1 MNYGICFAGGGIKGA
16 AHIGAIKALEE
27 ENLKFDYISGT
38 SSGSIIAT
46 LYAAG
51 YSSDEMLKFFKKYA
65 KKIKY
70 GDPKNI
76 LILLINLFIK
86 RKIVIKGFNE
96 GTIIERLLNK
106 ELNKKNIK
114 NISDIK
120 KELLIPS
127 IDINTGEINVFISKE
142 NRAKYLD
149 NIIYINNVNIGK
161 AVRASCSYP
170 VVFAPCKI
178 NGKQLVDGGLR
189 ENVPWKL
196 TKEKGADKVLSIIFD
211 EEKNKK
217 NYCKNILEVAS
228 NSLGILCHEISNYDL
243 EGADYLLKIKTEK
256 VQLLD
261 YKKIDEL
268 YLKGYEQTKQ
278 KIKEIKSEVYPQYFH
293 YLKVNTSLLE
303 FIKSFKIN
311 GGKTAVASTARKK
324 NLMNALDYIGASSY
338 FDLILAG
345 EDVSRGKPDP
355 EIYLKVLEHFQMKPE
370 EALVFE
376 DSEVGIKAAE
386 NANIS
391 YIKINIS

>member
-16 AHIGAIKALEE
+16 AHIGAIKALKE

-70 GDPKNI
+70 VDPKNI

-149 NIIYINNVNIGK
+149 NIIYINNINIGK

-170 VVFAPCKI
+170 VVFSPCKI
-178 NGKQLVDGGLR
+178 EGKQLVDGGLR

-278 KIKEIKSEVYPQYFH
+278 KIKEIKNK
-293 YLKVNTSLLE
+293 LNL
-303 FIKSFKIN
+303 IN
-311 GGKTAVASTARKK
+311 
-324 NLMNALDYIGASSY
+324 
-338 FDLILAG
+338 
-345 EDVSRGKPDP
+345 
-355 EIYLKVLEHFQMKPE
+355 
-370 EALVFE
+370 
-376 DSEVGIKAAE
+376 
-386 NANIS
+386 
-391 YIKINIS
+391 

>member
-1 MNYGICFAGGGIKGA
+1 MSYGICFSGGGIKGA

-70 GDPKNI
+70 VDPKNI

-106 ELNKKNIK
+106 ELNKKNIR

-170 VVFAPCKI
+170 VVFSPCKI
-178 NGKQLVDGGLR
+178 DGKQLVDGGLR

-278 KIKEIKSEVYPQYFH
+278 KIKEIKNK
-293 YLKVNTSLLE
+293 LNL
-303 FIKSFKIN
+303 IN
-311 GGKTAVASTARKK
+311 
-324 NLMNALDYIGASSY
+324 
-338 FDLILAG
+338 
-345 EDVSRGKPDP
+345 
-355 EIYLKVLEHFQMKPE
+355 
-370 EALVFE
+370 
-376 DSEVGIKAAE
+376 
-386 NANIS
+386 
-391 YIKINIS
+391 

>member
-1 MNYGICFAGGGIKGA
+1 MNYGICFSGGGIKGA

-46 LYAAG
+46 LYATG

-70 GDPKNI
+70 VDPKNI

-170 VVFAPCKI
+170 VVFSPCKI
-178 NGKQLVDGGLR
+178 DGKQLVDGGLR

-211 EEKNKK
+211 EENNKK

-278 KIKEIKSEVYPQYFH
+278 KIKEIKNK
-293 YLKVNTSLLE
+293 LNL
-303 FIKSFKIN
+303 IN
-311 GGKTAVASTARKK
+311 
-324 NLMNALDYIGASSY
+324 
-338 FDLILAG
+338 
-345 EDVSRGKPDP
+345 
-355 EIYLKVLEHFQMKPE
+355 
-370 EALVFE
+370 
-376 DSEVGIKAAE
+376 
-386 NANIS
+386 
-391 YIKINIS
+391 

>member
-1 MNYGICFAGGGIKGA
+1 MNYGICFSGGGIKGA

-27 ENLKFDYISGT
+27 ENLKFNYISGT

-70 GDPKNI
+70 VDPKNI

-261 YKKIDEL
+261 YKKIDKL
-268 YLKGYEQTKQ
+268 YLKGYEQTKN
-278 KIKEIKSEVYPQYFH
+278 KIKEIKNK
-293 YLKVNTSLLE
+293 LNL
-303 FIKSFKIN
+303 IN
-311 GGKTAVASTARKK
+311 
-324 NLMNALDYIGASSY
+324 
-338 FDLILAG
+338 
-345 EDVSRGKPDP
+345 
-355 EIYLKVLEHFQMKPE
+355 
-370 EALVFE
+370 
-376 DSEVGIKAAE
+376 
-386 NANIS
+386 
-391 YIKINIS
+391 

>member
-1 MNYGICFAGGGIKGA
+1 MNYGICFSGGGIKGA

-27 ENLKFDYISGT
+27 ENLKFNYISGT

-46 LYAAG
+46 LCAAG

-70 GDPKNI
+70 VDPKNI

-170 VVFAPCKI
+170 VVFSPCKI
-178 NGKQLVDGGLR
+178 DGKQLVDGGLR

-268 YLKGYEQTKQ
+268 YLKGYEQTKN
-278 KIKEIKSEVYPQYFH
+278 KIKEIKNK
-293 YLKVNTSLLE
+293 LNL
-303 FIKSFKIN
+303 IN
-311 GGKTAVASTARKK
+311 
-324 NLMNALDYIGASSY
+324 
-338 FDLILAG
+338 
-345 EDVSRGKPDP
+345 
-355 EIYLKVLEHFQMKPE
+355 
-370 EALVFE
+370 
-376 DSEVGIKAAE
+376 
-386 NANIS
+386 
-391 YIKINIS
+391 

>member
-16 AHIGAIKALEE
+16 AHIGAIKALKE

-70 GDPKNI
+70 VDPKNI

-149 NIIYINNVNIGK
+149 NIIYINDINIGK

-170 VVFAPCKI
+170 VVFSPCKI
-178 NGKQLVDGGLR
+178 EGKQLVDGGLR

-268 YLKGYEQTKQ
+268 YLKGYEQTKN
-278 KIKEIKSEVYPQYFH
+278 KR
-293 YLKVNTSLLE
+293 N
-303 FIKSFKIN
+303 
-311 GGKTAVASTARKK
+311 KK
-324 NLMNALDYIGASSY
+324 
-338 FDLILAG
+338 
-345 EDVSRGKPDP
+345 
-355 EIYLKVLEHFQMKPE
+355 
-370 EALVFE
+370 
-376 DSEVGIKAAE
+376 
-386 NANIS
+386 
-391 YIKINIS
+391 

>member
-1 MNYGICFAGGGIKGA
+1 MNYGICFSGGGIKGA

-27 ENLKFDYISGT
+27 ENLKFNYISGT

-70 GDPKNI
+70 VDPKNI

-170 VVFAPCKI
+170 VVFSPCKI
-178 NGKQLVDGGLR
+178 DGKQLVDGGLR

-268 YLKGYEQTKQ
+268 YLKGYEQTKN
-278 KIKEIKSEVYPQYFH
+278 KIKEIKETKAF
-293 YLKVNTSLLE
+293 
-303 FIKSFKIN
+303 FK
-311 GGKTAVASTARKK
+311 KQS
-324 NLMNALDYIGASSY
+324 
-338 FDLILAG
+338 
-345 EDVSRGKPDP
+345 
-355 EIYLKVLEHFQMKPE
+355 
-370 EALVFE
+370 
-376 DSEVGIKAAE
+376 
-386 NANIS
+386 
-391 YIKINIS
+391 

>member
-1 MNYGICFAGGGIKGA
+1 MNYGICFSGGGIKGA

-27 ENLKFDYISGT
+27 EKLKFDYISGT

-70 GDPKNI
+70 VDPKNI

-178 NGKQLVDGGLR
+178 NEKQLVDGGLR

-217 NYCKNILEVAS
+217 NYFKNILEVAS

-268 YLKGYEQTKQ
+268 YLKGYEQTKN
-278 KIKEIKSEVYPQYFH
+278 KIKEIKNK
-293 YLKVNTSLLE
+293 LNL
-303 FIKSFKIN
+303 IN
-311 GGKTAVASTARKK
+311 
-324 NLMNALDYIGASSY
+324 
-338 FDLILAG
+338 
-345 EDVSRGKPDP
+345 
-355 EIYLKVLEHFQMKPE
+355 
-370 EALVFE
+370 
-376 DSEVGIKAAE
+376 
-386 NANIS
+386 
-391 YIKINIS
+391 

>member
-70 GDPKNI
+70 VDPINI
-76 LILLINLFIK
+76 FILLINLFIK
-86 RKIVIKGFNE
+86 RKIVIKGFNN
-96 GTIIERLLNK
+96 GKIIEKLLNK

-114 NISDIK
+114 NISDVK

-268 YLKGYEQTKQ
+268 YLKGYEQTKN
-278 KIKEIKSEVYPQYFH
+278 KIKEIKNN
-293 YLKVNTSLLE
+293 L
-303 FIKSFKIN
+303 KIN
-311 GGKTAVASTARKK
+311 
-324 NLMNALDYIGASSY
+324 
-338 FDLILAG
+338 
-345 EDVSRGKPDP
+345 
-355 EIYLKVLEHFQMKPE
+355 
-370 EALVFE
+370 
-376 DSEVGIKAAE
+376 
-386 NANIS
+386 
-391 YIKINIS
+391 

>member
-70 GDPKNI
+70 VDPKNI

-261 YKKIDEL
+261 YKKIDKL
-268 YLKGYEQTKQ
+268 YLKGYEQTKN
-278 KIKEIKSEVYPQYFH
+278 KIKEIKNK
-293 YLKVNTSLLE
+293 LNL
-303 FIKSFKIN
+303 IN
-311 GGKTAVASTARKK
+311 
-324 NLMNALDYIGASSY
+324 
-338 FDLILAG
+338 
-345 EDVSRGKPDP
+345 
-355 EIYLKVLEHFQMKPE
+355 
-370 EALVFE
+370 
-376 DSEVGIKAAE
+376 
-386 NANIS
+386 
-391 YIKINIS
+391 

>member
-1 MNYGICFAGGGIKGA
+1 MNYGICFSGGGIKGA

-70 GDPKNI
+70 VDPKNI

-170 VVFAPCKI
+170 VVFSPCKI
-178 NGKQLVDGGLR
+178 DGKQLVDGGLR

-268 YLKGYEQTKQ
+268 YLKGYEQTKN
-278 KIKEIKSEVYPQYFH
+278 KIKEIKNK
-293 YLKVNTSLLE
+293 LNL
-303 FIKSFKIN
+303 IN
-311 GGKTAVASTARKK
+311 
-324 NLMNALDYIGASSY
+324 
-338 FDLILAG
+338 
-345 EDVSRGKPDP
+345 
-355 EIYLKVLEHFQMKPE
+355 
-370 EALVFE
+370 
-376 DSEVGIKAAE
+376 
-386 NANIS
+386 
-391 YIKINIS
+391 

>member
-46 LYAAG
+46 LYATG

-70 GDPKNI
+70 VDPKNI

-149 NIIYINNVNIGK
+149 NIIYINNINIGK

-170 VVFAPCKI
+170 VVFSPCKI
-178 NGKQLVDGGLR
+178 EGKQLVDGGLR

-196 TKEKGADKVLSIIFD
+196 TKEKGADKVLSVIFD

-278 KIKEIKSEVYPQYFH
+278 KIKEIKNN
-293 YLKVNTSLLE
+293 L
-303 FIKSFKIN
+303 KIN
-311 GGKTAVASTARKK
+311 
-324 NLMNALDYIGASSY
+324 N
-338 FDLILAG
+338 
-345 EDVSRGKPDP
+345 
-355 EIYLKVLEHFQMKPE
+355 
-370 EALVFE
+370 
-376 DSEVGIKAAE
+376 
-386 NANIS
+386 
-391 YIKINIS
+391 

>member
-1 MNYGICFAGGGIKGA
+1 MNYGICFSGGGIKGA

-46 LYAAG
+46 LYATG

-70 GDPKNI
+70 VDPKNI

-149 NIIYINNVNIGK
+149 NIIYINNINIGK

-170 VVFAPCKI
+170 VVFSPCKI
-178 NGKQLVDGGLR
+178 EGKQLVDGGLR

-268 YLKGYEQTKQ
+268 YLKGYEQTKN
-278 KIKEIKSEVYPQYFH
+278 KIKEIKNK
-293 YLKVNTSLLE
+293 LNL
-303 FIKSFKIN
+303 IN
-311 GGKTAVASTARKK
+311 
-324 NLMNALDYIGASSY
+324 
-338 FDLILAG
+338 
-345 EDVSRGKPDP
+345 
-355 EIYLKVLEHFQMKPE
+355 
-370 EALVFE
+370 
-376 DSEVGIKAAE
+376 
-386 NANIS
+386 
-391 YIKINIS
+391 

>member
-51 YSSDEMLKFFKKYA
+51 YTSDEMLRFFKKYA

-70 GDPKNI
+70 VDPINI
-76 LILLINLFIK
+76 FILLINLFIK
-86 RKIVIKGFNE
+86 RKIVIKGFNN
-96 GTIIERLLNK
+96 GKIIEKLLNK

-114 NISDIK
+114 NISDVK

-268 YLKGYEQTKQ
+268 YLKGYEQTKN
-278 KIKEIKSEVYPQYFH
+278 KIREIKNN
-293 YLKVNTSLLE
+293 L
-303 FIKSFKIN
+303 KIN
-311 GGKTAVASTARKK
+311 
-324 NLMNALDYIGASSY
+324 
-338 FDLILAG
+338 
-345 EDVSRGKPDP
+345 
-355 EIYLKVLEHFQMKPE
+355 
-370 EALVFE
+370 
-376 DSEVGIKAAE
+376 
-386 NANIS
+386 
-391 YIKINIS
+391 

>member
-1 MNYGICFAGGGIKGA
+1 MNYGICFSGGGIKGA

-27 ENLKFDYISGT
+27 EKLKFDYISGT

-70 GDPKNI
+70 VDPKNI

-178 NGKQLVDGGLR
+178 NEKQLVDGGLR

-268 YLKGYEQTKQ
+268 YLKGYEQTKN
-278 KIKEIKSEVYPQYFH
+278 KIKEIKNK
-293 YLKVNTSLLE
+293 LNL
-303 FIKSFKIN
+303 IN
-311 GGKTAVASTARKK
+311 
-324 NLMNALDYIGASSY
+324 
-338 FDLILAG
+338 
-345 EDVSRGKPDP
+345 
-355 EIYLKVLEHFQMKPE
+355 
-370 EALVFE
+370 
-376 DSEVGIKAAE
+376 
-386 NANIS
+386 
-391 YIKINIS
+391 

>member
-1 MNYGICFAGGGIKGA
+1 MNYGICFSGGGIKGA

-27 ENLKFDYISGT
+27 ENFKFNYISGT

-70 GDPKNI
+70 VDPKNI

-170 VVFAPCKI
+170 VVFSPCKI
-178 NGKQLVDGGLR
+178 DGKQLVDGGLR

-278 KIKEIKSEVYPQYFH
+278 KIKEIKNK
-293 YLKVNTSLLE
+293 LNL
-303 FIKSFKIN
+303 IN
-311 GGKTAVASTARKK
+311 
-324 NLMNALDYIGASSY
+324 
-338 FDLILAG
+338 
-345 EDVSRGKPDP
+345 
-355 EIYLKVLEHFQMKPE
+355 
-370 EALVFE
+370 
-376 DSEVGIKAAE
+376 
-386 NANIS
+386 
-391 YIKINIS
+391 

>member
-1 MNYGICFAGGGIKGA
+1 MNYGICFSGGGIKGA

-27 ENLKFDYISGT
+27 EKLKFNYISGT

-70 GDPKNI
+70 VDPKNI

-106 ELNKKNIK
+106 ELNKKNIR

-149 NIIYINNVNIGK
+149 NIIYINNINIGK

-170 VVFAPCKI
+170 VVFSPCKI
-178 NGKQLVDGGLR
+178 EGKQLVDGGLR

-268 YLKGYEQTKQ
+268 YLKGYEQTKN
-278 KIKEIKSEVYPQYFH
+278 KIKEIKNK
-293 YLKVNTSLLE
+293 LNL
-303 FIKSFKIN
+303 IN
-311 GGKTAVASTARKK
+311 
-324 NLMNALDYIGASSY
+324 
-338 FDLILAG
+338 
-345 EDVSRGKPDP
+345 
-355 EIYLKVLEHFQMKPE
+355 
-370 EALVFE
+370 
-376 DSEVGIKAAE
+376 
-386 NANIS
+386 
-391 YIKINIS
+391 

>member
-51 YSSDEMLKFFKKYA
+51 YTSDEMLKFFKKYA

-70 GDPKNI
+70 VDPKNI

-278 KIKEIKSEVYPQYFH
+278 KIKEIKNK
-293 YLKVNTSLLE
+293 LNL
-303 FIKSFKIN
+303 IN
-311 GGKTAVASTARKK
+311 
-324 NLMNALDYIGASSY
+324 
-338 FDLILAG
+338 
-345 EDVSRGKPDP
+345 
-355 EIYLKVLEHFQMKPE
+355 
-370 EALVFE
+370 
-376 DSEVGIKAAE
+376 
-386 NANIS
+386 
-391 YIKINIS
+391 

>member
-1 MNYGICFAGGGIKGA
+1 MNYGICFSGGGIKGA

-27 ENLKFDYISGT
+27 ENLKFNYISGT

-70 GDPKNI
+70 VDPKNI

-170 VVFAPCKI
+170 VVFSPCKI
-178 NGKQLVDGGLR
+178 DGKQLVDGGLR

-268 YLKGYEQTKQ
+268 YLKGYEQTKN
-278 KIKEIKSEVYPQYFH
+278 KIKEIKNK
-293 YLKVNTSLLE
+293 LNL
-303 FIKSFKIN
+303 IN
-311 GGKTAVASTARKK
+311 
-324 NLMNALDYIGASSY
+324 
-338 FDLILAG
+338 
-345 EDVSRGKPDP
+345 
-355 EIYLKVLEHFQMKPE
+355 
-370 EALVFE
+370 
-376 DSEVGIKAAE
+376 
-386 NANIS
+386 
-391 YIKINIS
+391 

>member
-1 MNYGICFAGGGIKGA
+1 MNYGICFSGGGIKGA

-70 GDPKNI
+70 VDPKNI
-76 LILLINLFIK
+76 LVLLINLFIK

-114 NISDIK
+114 NISNIK

-170 VVFAPCKI
+170 VVFSPCKI
-178 NGKQLVDGGLR
+178 DGKQLVDGGLR

-268 YLKGYEQTKQ
+268 YLKGYEQTKN
-278 KIKEIKSEVYPQYFH
+278 KIKEIKNK
-293 YLKVNTSLLE
+293 LNL
-303 FIKSFKIN
+303 IN
-311 GGKTAVASTARKK
+311 
-324 NLMNALDYIGASSY
+324 
-338 FDLILAG
+338 
-345 EDVSRGKPDP
+345 
-355 EIYLKVLEHFQMKPE
+355 
-370 EALVFE
+370 
-376 DSEVGIKAAE
+376 
-386 NANIS
+386 
-391 YIKINIS
+391 

>member
-70 GDPKNI
+70 VDPKNI

-149 NIIYINNVNIGK
+149 NIIYINNINIGK

-278 KIKEIKSEVYPQYFH
+278 KIKEIKNK
-293 YLKVNTSLLE
+293 LNL
-303 FIKSFKIN
+303 IN
-311 GGKTAVASTARKK
+311 
-324 NLMNALDYIGASSY
+324 
-338 FDLILAG
+338 
-345 EDVSRGKPDP
+345 
-355 EIYLKVLEHFQMKPE
+355 
-370 EALVFE
+370 
-376 DSEVGIKAAE
+376 
-386 NANIS
+386 
-391 YIKINIS
+391 

>member
-16 AHIGAIKALEE
+16 AHIGAIKALKE

-70 GDPKNI
+70 VDPKNI

-149 NIIYINNVNIGK
+149 NIIYINNINIGK

-170 VVFAPCKI
+170 VVFSPCKI
-178 NGKQLVDGGLR
+178 EGKQLVDGGLR

-211 EEKNKK
+211 EEKNKN

-278 KIKEIKSEVYPQYFH
+278 KIKEIKNK
-293 YLKVNTSLLE
+293 LNL
-303 FIKSFKIN
+303 IN
-311 GGKTAVASTARKK
+311 
-324 NLMNALDYIGASSY
+324 
-338 FDLILAG
+338 
-345 EDVSRGKPDP
+345 
-355 EIYLKVLEHFQMKPE
+355 
-370 EALVFE
+370 
-376 DSEVGIKAAE
+376 
-386 NANIS
+386 
-391 YIKINIS
+391 

>member
-1 MNYGICFAGGGIKGA
+1 MNYGICFSGGGIKGA

-27 ENLKFDYISGT
+27 ENLKFNYISGT

-70 GDPKNI
+70 VDPKNI

-106 ELNKKNIK
+106 ELNKKNIR

-170 VVFAPCKI
+170 VVFSPCKI
-178 NGKQLVDGGLR
+178 DGKQLVDGGLR

-256 VQLLD
+256 IQLLD

-268 YLKGYEQTKQ
+268 YLKGYEQTKN
-278 KIKEIKSEVYPQYFH
+278 KIKEIKNK
-293 YLKVNTSLLE
+293 LNL
-303 FIKSFKIN
+303 IN
-311 GGKTAVASTARKK
+311 
-324 NLMNALDYIGASSY
+324 
-338 FDLILAG
+338 
-345 EDVSRGKPDP
+345 
-355 EIYLKVLEHFQMKPE
+355 
-370 EALVFE
+370 
-376 DSEVGIKAAE
+376 
-386 NANIS
+386 
-391 YIKINIS
+391 

>member
-1 MNYGICFAGGGIKGA
+1 MNYGICFSGGGIKGA

-70 GDPKNI
+70 VDPKNI

-149 NIIYINNVNIGK
+149 NIIYINNINIGK

-211 EEKNKK
+211 EENNKK
-217 NYCKNILEVAS
+217 NHCKNILEVAS

-243 EGADYLLKIKTEK
+243 EGAEYLLKIKTEK

-268 YLKGYEQTKQ
+268 YLKGYEQTKN
-278 KIKEIKSEVYPQYFH
+278 KIKEIKNK
-293 YLKVNTSLLE
+293 LNL
-303 FIKSFKIN
+303 IN
-311 GGKTAVASTARKK
+311 
-324 NLMNALDYIGASSY
+324 
-338 FDLILAG
+338 
-345 EDVSRGKPDP
+345 
-355 EIYLKVLEHFQMKPE
+355 
-370 EALVFE
+370 
-376 DSEVGIKAAE
+376 
-386 NANIS
+386 
-391 YIKINIS
+391 

>member
-16 AHIGAIKALEE
+16 AHIGAIKALKE

-70 GDPKNI
+70 VDPKNI

-211 EEKNKK
+211 EEKNKN

-278 KIKEIKSEVYPQYFH
+278 KIKEIKNK
-293 YLKVNTSLLE
+293 LNL
-303 FIKSFKIN
+303 IN
-311 GGKTAVASTARKK
+311 
-324 NLMNALDYIGASSY
+324 
-338 FDLILAG
+338 
-345 EDVSRGKPDP
+345 
-355 EIYLKVLEHFQMKPE
+355 
-370 EALVFE
+370 
-376 DSEVGIKAAE
+376 
-386 NANIS
+386 
-391 YIKINIS
+391 

>member
-1 MNYGICFAGGGIKGA
+1 MNYGICFSGGGIKGA

-46 LYAAG
+46 LYATS

-70 GDPKNI
+70 VDPKNI

-106 ELNKKNIK
+106 ELNKKNIR

-170 VVFAPCKI
+170 VVFSPCKI
-178 NGKQLVDGGLR
+178 GGKQLVDGGLR

-268 YLKGYEQTKQ
+268 YLKGYEQTKN
-278 KIKEIKSEVYPQYFH
+278 KIKEIK
-293 YLKVNTSLLE
+293 N
-303 FIKSFKIN
+303 KIN
-311 GGKTAVASTARKK
+311 
-324 NLMNALDYIGASSY
+324 
-338 FDLILAG
+338 LI
-345 EDVSRGKPDP
+345 
-355 EIYLKVLEHFQMKPE
+355 
-370 EALVFE
+370 
-376 DSEVGIKAAE
+376 
-386 NANIS
+386 N
-391 YIKINIS
+391 

>member
-1 MNYGICFAGGGIKGA
+1 MNYGICFSGGGIKGA

-70 GDPKNI
+70 VDPKNI

-106 ELNKKNIK
+106 ELNKKNIR

-170 VVFAPCKI
+170 VVFSPCKI
-178 NGKQLVDGGLR
+178 DGKQLVDGGLR

-268 YLKGYEQTKQ
+268 YLKGYKQTKQ
-278 KIKEIKSEVYPQYFH
+278 KIKEIKNK
-293 YLKVNTSLLE
+293 LNL
-303 FIKSFKIN
+303 IN
-311 GGKTAVASTARKK
+311 
-324 NLMNALDYIGASSY
+324 
-338 FDLILAG
+338 
-345 EDVSRGKPDP
+345 
-355 EIYLKVLEHFQMKPE
+355 
-370 EALVFE
+370 
-376 DSEVGIKAAE
+376 
-386 NANIS
+386 
-391 YIKINIS
+391 

>member
-70 GDPKNI
+70 VDPKNI

-149 NIIYINNVNIGK
+149 NIIYINNINIGK

-278 KIKEIKSEVYPQYFH
+278 EIKEIKNK
-293 YLKVNTSLLE
+293 LNL
-303 FIKSFKIN
+303 IN
-311 GGKTAVASTARKK
+311 
-324 NLMNALDYIGASSY
+324 
-338 FDLILAG
+338 
-345 EDVSRGKPDP
+345 
-355 EIYLKVLEHFQMKPE
+355 
-370 EALVFE
+370 
-376 DSEVGIKAAE
+376 
-386 NANIS
+386 
-391 YIKINIS
+391 

>member
-1 MNYGICFAGGGIKGA
+1 MSYGICFSGGGIKGA

-70 GDPKNI
+70 VDPKNI

-170 VVFAPCKI
+170 VVFSPCKI
-178 NGKQLVDGGLR
+178 DGKQLVDGGLR

-268 YLKGYEQTKQ
+268 YLKGYKQTKQ
-278 KIKEIKSEVYPQYFH
+278 KIKEIKNK
-293 YLKVNTSLLE
+293 LNL
-303 FIKSFKIN
+303 IN
-311 GGKTAVASTARKK
+311 
-324 NLMNALDYIGASSY
+324 
-338 FDLILAG
+338 
-345 EDVSRGKPDP
+345 
-355 EIYLKVLEHFQMKPE
+355 
-370 EALVFE
+370 
-376 DSEVGIKAAE
+376 
-386 NANIS
+386 
-391 YIKINIS
+391 

>member
-16 AHIGAIKALEE
+16 AHIGAIKALKE

-70 GDPKNI
+70 VDPKNI

-149 NIIYINNVNIGK
+149 NIIYINDINIGK

-170 VVFAPCKI
+170 VVFSPCKI
-178 NGKQLVDGGLR
+178 EGKQLVDGGLR

-278 KIKEIKSEVYPQYFH
+278 KIKEIKNK
-293 YLKVNTSLLE
+293 LNL
-303 FIKSFKIN
+303 IN
-311 GGKTAVASTARKK
+311 
-324 NLMNALDYIGASSY
+324 
-338 FDLILAG
+338 
-345 EDVSRGKPDP
+345 
-355 EIYLKVLEHFQMKPE
+355 
-370 EALVFE
+370 
-376 DSEVGIKAAE
+376 
-386 NANIS
+386 
-391 YIKINIS
+391 

>member
-1 MNYGICFAGGGIKGA
+1 MNYGICFSGGGIKGA

-70 GDPKNI
+70 VDPKNI

-170 VVFAPCKI
+170 VVFSPCKI
-178 NGKQLVDGGLR
+178 EGKQLVDGGLR

-256 VQLLD
+256 IQLLD

-268 YLKGYEQTKQ
+268 YLKGYEQTKN
-278 KIKEIKSEVYPQYFH
+278 KIKEIKNK
-293 YLKVNTSLLE
+293 LNL
-303 FIKSFKIN
+303 IN
-311 GGKTAVASTARKK
+311 
-324 NLMNALDYIGASSY
+324 
-338 FDLILAG
+338 
-345 EDVSRGKPDP
+345 
-355 EIYLKVLEHFQMKPE
+355 
-370 EALVFE
+370 
-376 DSEVGIKAAE
+376 
-386 NANIS
+386 
-391 YIKINIS
+391 

>member
-1 MNYGICFAGGGIKGA
+1 MNYGICFSGGGIKGA

-27 ENLKFDYISGT
+27 EKLKFDYISGT

-70 GDPKNI
+70 VDPKNI

-178 NGKQLVDGGLR
+178 NEKQLVDGGLR

-268 YLKGYEQTKQ
+268 YLKDNEKTKN
-278 KIKEIKSEVYPQYFH
+278 KIKEIKNK
-293 YLKVNTSLLE
+293 LNL
-303 FIKSFKIN
+303 IN
-311 GGKTAVASTARKK
+311 
-324 NLMNALDYIGASSY
+324 
-338 FDLILAG
+338 
-345 EDVSRGKPDP
+345 
-355 EIYLKVLEHFQMKPE
+355 
-370 EALVFE
+370 
-376 DSEVGIKAAE
+376 
-386 NANIS
+386 
-391 YIKINIS
+391 

>member
-70 GDPKNI
+70 VDPKNI

-149 NIIYINNVNIGK
+149 NIIYINNINIGK

-170 VVFAPCKI
+170 VVFSPCKI
-178 NGKQLVDGGLR
+178 EGKQLVDGGLR

-268 YLKGYEQTKQ
+268 YLKGYEQTKNN
-278 KIKEIKSEVYPQYFH
+278 IKEIKNK
-293 YLKVNTSLLE
+293 LNL
-303 FIKSFKIN
+303 IN
-311 GGKTAVASTARKK
+311 
-324 NLMNALDYIGASSY
+324 
-338 FDLILAG
+338 
-345 EDVSRGKPDP
+345 
-355 EIYLKVLEHFQMKPE
+355 
-370 EALVFE
+370 
-376 DSEVGIKAAE
+376 
-386 NANIS
+386 
-391 YIKINIS
+391 

>member
-1 MNYGICFAGGGIKGA
+1 MNYGICFSGGGIKGA

-70 GDPKNI
+70 VDPKNI

-149 NIIYINNVNIGK
+149 NIIYINDINIGK

-170 VVFAPCKI
+170 VVFSPCKI
-178 NGKQLVDGGLR
+178 EGKQLVDGGLR

-278 KIKEIKSEVYPQYFH
+278 KIKEIKNK
-293 YLKVNTSLLE
+293 LNL
-303 FIKSFKIN
+303 IN
-311 GGKTAVASTARKK
+311 
-324 NLMNALDYIGASSY
+324 
-338 FDLILAG
+338 
-345 EDVSRGKPDP
+345 
-355 EIYLKVLEHFQMKPE
+355 
-370 EALVFE
+370 
-376 DSEVGIKAAE
+376 
-386 NANIS
+386 
-391 YIKINIS
+391 

>member
-1 MNYGICFAGGGIKGA
+1 MNYGICFSGGGIKGA

-70 GDPKNI
+70 VDPKNI

-170 VVFAPCKI
+170 VVFSPCKI
-178 NGKQLVDGGLR
+178 DGKQLVDGGLR

-268 YLKGYEQTKQ
+268 YLKGYKQTKQ
-278 KIKEIKSEVYPQYFH
+278 KIKEIKNK
-293 YLKVNTSLLE
+293 LNL
-303 FIKSFKIN
+303 IN
-311 GGKTAVASTARKK
+311 
-324 NLMNALDYIGASSY
+324 
-338 FDLILAG
+338 
-345 EDVSRGKPDP
+345 
-355 EIYLKVLEHFQMKPE
+355 
-370 EALVFE
+370 
-376 DSEVGIKAAE
+376 
-386 NANIS
+386 
-391 YIKINIS
+391 

>member
-1 MNYGICFAGGGIKGA
+1 MNYGICFSGGGIKGA

-27 ENLKFDYISGT
+27 ENLKFNYISGT

-70 GDPKNI
+70 VDPKNI

-106 ELNKKNIK
+106 ELNKKNIR

-161 AVRASCSYP
+161 AVRASSSYP
-170 VVFAPCKI
+170 VVFSPCKI
-178 NGKQLVDGGLR
+178 DGKQLVDGGLR

-268 YLKGYEQTKQ
+268 YLKGYEQTKN
-278 KIKEIKSEVYPQYFH
+278 KIKEIKNK
-293 YLKVNTSLLE
+293 LNL
-303 FIKSFKIN
+303 IN
-311 GGKTAVASTARKK
+311 
-324 NLMNALDYIGASSY
+324 
-338 FDLILAG
+338 
-345 EDVSRGKPDP
+345 
-355 EIYLKVLEHFQMKPE
+355 
-370 EALVFE
+370 
-376 DSEVGIKAAE
+376 
-386 NANIS
+386 
-391 YIKINIS
+391 

>member
-1 MNYGICFAGGGIKGA
+1 MNYGICFSGGGIKGA

-70 GDPKNI
+70 VDPKNI

-170 VVFAPCKI
+170 VVFSPCKI
-178 NGKQLVDGGLR
+178 DGKQLVDGGLR

-278 KIKEIKSEVYPQYFH
+278 KIKEIKNK
-293 YLKVNTSLLE
+293 LNL
-303 FIKSFKIN
+303 IN
-311 GGKTAVASTARKK
+311 
-324 NLMNALDYIGASSY
+324 
-338 FDLILAG
+338 
-345 EDVSRGKPDP
+345 
-355 EIYLKVLEHFQMKPE
+355 
-370 EALVFE
+370 
-376 DSEVGIKAAE
+376 
-386 NANIS
+386 
-391 YIKINIS
+391 

>member
-51 YSSDEMLKFFKKYA
+51 YTSDEMLKFFKKYA

-70 GDPKNI
+70 VDPKNI

-149 NIIYINNVNIGK
+149 NIIYINNINIGK

-278 KIKEIKSEVYPQYFH
+278 KIKEIKNK
-293 YLKVNTSLLE
+293 LNL
-303 FIKSFKIN
+303 IN
-311 GGKTAVASTARKK
+311 
-324 NLMNALDYIGASSY
+324 
-338 FDLILAG
+338 
-345 EDVSRGKPDP
+345 
-355 EIYLKVLEHFQMKPE
+355 
-370 EALVFE
+370 
-376 DSEVGIKAAE
+376 
-386 NANIS
+386 
-391 YIKINIS
+391 